1 MNDIADLIQPIP
13 SDLPG
18 WAIRRGDKLCAW
30 KEPEDR
36 DEVSFFFN
44 RRLAHSEARFRATR
58 YTVLIYQLY
67 FYEDGRRLENPIW
80 RPVMSY
86 GKPPAPAAAGDD

>member
-1 MNDIADLIQPIP
+1 MSNPIKMTLAELLEYSP
-13 SDLPG
+13 LDVPK
-18 WAIRRGDKLCAW
+18 WAIRKGDKLCAW

-36 DEVSFFFN
+36 DEVSFFFD

-67 FYEDGRRLENPIW
+67 FYEDDRRLENPIW

-86 GKPPAPAAAGDD
+86 CSKSDE